1 MNRRTFFEYLR
12 TFAITIIAVFVIVA
26 SILCLVLHQV
36 YEGQDQIKQQSQD
49 DAIDYY
55 LIGVL
60 IDKNKYLEEQQPG
73 NYKINMR
80 LAFLNEAKRDYKN
93 AEIEYKEAINKAPYM
108 EFSPIYKLAIL
119 YTRMNRLDS
128 AQQLM
133 DDLDEKP
140 DEKLIEYKADIYNK
154 LGNIYYNQA
163 DYNKAALKYQKS
175 LAYYQITKYKHIQS
189 IKNSLASSYV
199 YFAEENVRN
208 MQIEEAINSLKMALT
223 IVNAPII
230 KYKLALLLMKDNPDL
245 AYEYFEE
252 VFKETPEI
260 INYEEYKK
268 FLSNLAANE
277 AAQGNIAQSELHQ
290 YKIKKID
297 KYFNTNILSIEDLKI
312 DEIQGKFVS
321 NNWTCKDDVYLN
333 IRLKNLSQYN
343 IDSLYLKVI
352 FKDRDLILGESFEQ
366 VVDTQSVLKP
376 EAYSSTI
383 AIKILKIPIN
393 KDDKPKKIT
402 AEIYASKTDSSYK
415 LLLGVFDIK
424 EKIKENKTYKIFK
437 KFYKKI
443 VSKLPAFLF

>member
-1 MNRRTFFEYLR
+1 
-12 TFAITIIAVFVIVA
+12 
-26 SILCLVLHQV
+26 
-36 YEGQDQIKQQSQD
+36 
-49 DAIDYY
+49 
-55 LIGVL
+55 
-60 IDKNKYLEEQQPG
+60 
-73 NYKINMR
+73 
-80 LAFLNEAKRDYKN
+80 
-93 AEIEYKEAINKAPYM
+93 
-108 EFSPIYKLAIL
+108 
-119 YTRMNRLDS
+119 
-128 AQQLM
+128 
-133 DDLDEKP
+133 
-140 DEKLIEYKADIYNK
+140 
-154 LGNIYYNQA
+154 
-163 DYNKAALKYQKS
+163 
-175 LAYYQITKYKHIQS
+175 
-189 IKNSLASSYV
+189 SYV